1 MPVVPI
7 YLNIDDRTYAGV
19 RAGALELCGLAKNV
33 DNKRV
38 AKHIP
43 AVADAAKDGAAK
55 ATDFI
60 REHKRG
66 TLVIGGILIV
76 GGATAGTV
84 GYISHRKQRK
94 LDKQFG
100 EALQNYLEAARNGD
114 LTLDILNALISAI
127 EAVEQANPNTIQC
140 NYFIMLINRKKIL
153 VFIICQKSVKCGG
166 RVGEQCRKFRY
177 RSIGYSIVSFCGG
190 IVVRQIIEGEQM
202 QIIYIC
208 IRLEV

>member
-19 RAGALELCGLAKNV
+19 KAGALELCGLAKNV
-33 DNKRV
+33 DNKRI

-43 AVADAAKDGAAK
+43 AVADAEKDGAAK
-55 ATDFI
+55 AIDFI

-127 EAVEQANPNTIQC
+127 EAVEQANPNKSINLNVSTSQFSELIHCIFDYTLRLAEANNFNAQ
-140 NYFIMLINRKKIL
+140 IINRPKYFKKKTADDL
-153 VFIICQKSVKCGG
+153 KYYLNMQ
-166 RVGEQCRKFRY
+166 
-177 RSIGYSIVSFCGG
+177 
-190 IVVRQIIEGEQM
+190 RQIFEQAA
-202 QIIYIC
+202 
-208 IRLEV
+208 

>member
-19 RAGALELCGLAKNV
+19 KAGALELCGLAKNV
-33 DNKRV
+33 DNKRI

-55 ATDFI
+55 AIDFI

-127 EAVEQANPNTIQC
+127 EAVEQANPNKSINLNVSTSQFSELIHCIFDYTLRLAEANNFNAQ
-140 NYFIMLINRKKIL
+140 IINRPKYFKKKTADDL
-153 VFIICQKSVKCGG
+153 KYYLNMQ
-166 RVGEQCRKFRY
+166 
-177 RSIGYSIVSFCGG
+177 
-190 IVVRQIIEGEQM
+190 RQIL
-202 QIIYIC
+202 
-208 IRLEV
+208 RKNL

>member
-19 RAGALELCGLAKNV
+19 KAGALELCGLAKNV
-33 DNKRV
+33 DNKRI

-55 ATDFI
+55 AIDFI

-76 GGATAGTV
+76 GGAKAGTV

-100 EALQNYLEAARNGD
+100 EALQNYLGAARNGD

-127 EAVEQANPNTIQC
+127 EAVEQANPNKSINLNVSTSQFSELIHCIFDYTLRLAEANNFNAQ
-140 NYFIMLINRKKIL
+140 IINRPKYFKKKTADDL
-153 VFIICQKSVKCGG
+153 KYYLNMQ
-166 RVGEQCRKFRY
+166 
-177 RSIGYSIVSFCGG
+177 
-190 IVVRQIIEGEQM
+190 RQIFEQAA
-202 QIIYIC
+202 
-208 IRLEV
+208 

>member
-19 RAGALELCGLAKNV
+19 KAGALELCGLAKNV
-33 DNKRV
+33 DNKRI

-55 ATDFI
+55 AIDFI

-66 TLVIGGILIV
+66 TLVIGGILSV

-127 EAVEQANPNTIQC
+127 EAVEQANPNKSINLNVSTSQFSELIHCIFDYTLRLAEANNFNAQ
-140 NYFIMLINRKKIL
+140 IINRPKYFKKKTADDL
-153 VFIICQKSVKCGG
+153 KYYLNMQ
-166 RVGEQCRKFRY
+166 
-177 RSIGYSIVSFCGG
+177 
-190 IVVRQIIEGEQM
+190 RQIFEQAA
-202 QIIYIC
+202 
-208 IRLEV
+208 

>member
-19 RAGALELCGLAKNV
+19 KAGALELCGLAKNV

-55 ATDFI
+55 AIDFI
-60 REHKRG
+60 REHKRR

-94 LDKQFG
+94 PNKQFG

-127 EAVEQANPNTIQC
+127 EAVEQANPNKSINLNVSISQFSELIHCIFDYTLRLAEANNFNAQI
-140 NYFIMLINRKKIL
+140 INRPKYFKKKTADDL
-153 VFIICQKSVKCGG
+153 KYYLNMQ
-166 RVGEQCRKFRY
+166 
-177 RSIGYSIVSFCGG
+177 
-190 IVVRQIIEGEQM
+190 RQIFEQAA
-202 QIIYIC
+202 
-208 IRLEV
+208 

>member
-19 RAGALELCGLAKNV
+19 KAGALELCGLAKNV
-33 DNKRV
+33 DNKRI

-55 ATDFI
+55 AIDFI

-127 EAVEQANPNTIQC
+127 EAVEQANPNKSINLNVSTSQFSELIHCIFDYTLRLAEANNFNAQ
-140 NYFIMLINRKKIL
+140 IINRAKYFKKKTADDL
-153 VFIICQKSVKCGG
+153 KYYLNMQ
-166 RVGEQCRKFRY
+166 
-177 RSIGYSIVSFCGG
+177 
-190 IVVRQIIEGEQM
+190 RQIFEQAA
-202 QIIYIC
+202 
-208 IRLEV
+208 

>member
-19 RAGALELCGLAKNV
+19 KAGALELCGLAKNV
-33 DNKRV
+33 DNKRI

-55 ATDFI
+55 AIDFI

-84 GYISHRKQRK
+84 GYIQHRKQRK

-127 EAVEQANPNTIQC
+127 EAVEQANPNKSINLNVSTSQFSELIHCIFDYTLRLAEANNFNAQ
-140 NYFIMLINRKKIL
+140 IINRPKYFKKKTADDL
-153 VFIICQKSVKCGG
+153 KYYLNMQ
-166 RVGEQCRKFRY
+166 
-177 RSIGYSIVSFCGG
+177 
-190 IVVRQIIEGEQM
+190 RQIFEQAA
-202 QIIYIC
+202 
-208 IRLEV
+208 

>member
-19 RAGALELCGLAKNV
+19 KAGALELCGLAKNV

-55 ATDFI
+55 AIDFI

-114 LTLDILNALISAI
+114 LTLDILNALICAI
-127 EAVEQANPNTIQC
+127 EAVEQANPNKSINLNVSTSQFSELIHCIFDYTLRLAEANNFNAQ
-140 NYFIMLINRKKIL
+140 IINRPKYFKKKTADDL
-153 VFIICQKSVKCGG
+153 KYYLNMQ
-166 RVGEQCRKFRY
+166 
-177 RSIGYSIVSFCGG
+177 
-190 IVVRQIIEGEQM
+190 RQIFEQA
-202 QIIYIC
+202 
-208 IRLEV
+208 V